1 VFQKFNE
8 QWDIMGDVTWTRWSR
23 LENLNIYRSNGAT
36 LSATPENWDDTWRI
50 ALGVNYHVNEQWKLR
65 GGVAYDQTPVSDEFR
80 TARIPDNDRTWLAFG
95 AQWKPASLAGLALD
109 FGYAHLFVKD
119 APINDNQLPTNGRLI
134 GTYSLSADV
143 FTLQLSYAF

>member
-1 VFQKFNE
+1 
-8 QWDIMGDVTWTRWSR
+8 MRR
-23 LENLNIYRSNGAT
+23 
-36 LSATPENWDDTWRI
+36 
-50 ALGVNYHVNEQWKLR
+50 
-65 GGVAYDQTPVSDEFR
+65 
-80 TARIPDNDRTWLAFG
+80 
-95 AQWKPASLAGLALD
+95 KPASHAGLALD